1 MNAYLSI
8 DTEATGLREGNY
20 LTQLAMVPLDTARG
34 KVFTELGR
42 EWLVQCPSYE
52 ELEPKLDEWNR
63 KHNKTLIQQ
72 AHKEGVVPG
81 ELPILVNQYLT
92 SPEVK
97 AIFGEKRPVILGK
110 SLSAL
115 DIPILKRYLGWDL
128 YEKLFHHHTLD
139 VTCLTRGLVDA
150 GLLPPG
156 CESTTKLVQHYGIRE
171 ESTHTALNDALDM
184 ANIYLKIIESL
195 KKKP

>member
-195 KKKP
+195 KKKS

>member
-34 KVFTELGR
+34 KVFPELGR
-42 EWLVQCPSYE
+42 EWLVKCPSYE

-63 KHNKTLIQQ
+63 KHNRDLIIR
-72 AHKEGVVPG
+72 ASREGVAP
-81 ELPILVNQYLT
+81 EALPKLVSDYLT

-115 DIPILKRYLGWDL
+115 DIPILKRYLGWDR
-128 YEKLFHHHTLD
+128 YETLFHHHTLD

-150 GLLPPG
+150 GVLPAG
-156 CESTTKLVQHYGIRE
+156 CESTTKLVQHFGIRE

-184 ANIYLKIIESL
+184 ATIYLKIVEIL
-195 KKKP
+195 RKQA